1 METIATPKNVGAP
14 DTTTIPPVVNENNKI
29 ILQGRV
35 SSPADVIS
43 AYSRMYND
51 DRDRAYD
58 RSLIQEMLHNF
69 PQNQE
74 GGAKEG
80 KAECSNVNWGD
91 AEKKFEEECA
101 PYLPLPFANSILFTT
116 PLKRPAKNDSDMIG
130 TPIERSLWEGIIAE
144 EATKTFRTW
153 EMFAPYHI
161 QCVAACQADGLA
173 FYTFDDVTDW
183 RPRVLT
189 LENLK
194 IPNGSK
200 IGNLKQAACEIRISP
215 DEIYQK
221 IKHPESATALGWN
234 VEQTKTAL
242 MQACPAPNN
251 DDLNWEK
258 WELHFK
264 NKEITLG
271 DSSTATSP
279 WIFFWDRETNGTC
292 SQYITRKEDSDKEF
306 IYKKVGKYTS
316 MKKWI
321 HTFMQC
327 IPQKGTYHEIRGVGH
342 RLYSK
347 AMEVNRKINKFSDL
361 TEFDSTPILETD
373 TSVSAQEME
382 IETFGMFEVMPPGY
396 KVPNRQIPDYTR
408 SIIPGIQ
415 FFQGLLNNAT
425 HRPAINP
432 DGDTPKHL
440 MDAYLMN
447 QAQTSNSGEM
457 LYYQA
462 AEGLYREMFTRL
474 SEKNYDPVLPGGRE
488 AADFRMRCHL
498 RGVPIDVI
506 YQVDLDAITVVR
518 VIGGGNANVREMKL
532 QSMSERANNLDPV
545 GKNLFEHDLWAASL
559 GEQAADKYCPVS
571 DTARLPQDASI
582 AQNENGQILNGE
594 PIQVLDG
601 QDDEVHAQMH
611 LMRLGEINEQIVNQ
625 QLGLPE
631 ATPAMR
637 RLVDHTVAHLQ
648 RCPINSPSVQDMIDV
663 ADSFEATVLNGEKQL
678 LRLQQAAQREMEH
691 NGTVGANGEQMP
703 QGPSPEEQQAQV
715 KTQQEEQK
723 INTQF
728 MQNAIKS
735 KMLLQEM
742 QHKARMF
749 ELEFQTK
756 ERKSN
761 QDMRIADLK
770 AAADLIRN
778 AKKQQQALKSS
789 NGSKA
794 A

>member
-1 METIATPKNVGAP
+1 METISTPKTAGAP
-14 DTTTIPPVVNENNKI
+14 DTTTTPPVVDPKGNI

-43 AYSRMYND
+43 AYAKMYND
-51 DRDRAYD
+51 DRDRSYD

-101 PYLPLPFANSILFTT
+101 PYLPLPFANSTLFTT
-116 PLKRPAKNDSDMIG
+116 PLKKPGKNDSERIG

-144 EATKTFRTW
+144 EATRTFRSW
-153 EMFAPYHI
+153 EMFAPYHL
-161 QCVAACQADGLA
+161 QCIAACRADGLS
-173 FYTFDDVTDW
+173 FYTFDDVVDW

-194 IPNGSK
+194 FPNGTK
-200 IGNLKQAACEIRISP
+200 IGNIKQAACEIRIAP

-221 IKHPESATALGWN
+221 IKHPESAEKLGWD
-234 VEQTKTAL
+234 VAQAKIAL

-271 DSSTATSP
+271 DSTVATSP
-279 WIFFWDRETNGTC
+279 WIFFWDQETNGTC
-292 SQYITRKEDSDKEF
+292 SQYITRKEDSDKPF
-306 IYKKVGKYTS
+306 IYKKVGKYAS

-321 HTFMQC
+321 HAFMHS
-327 IPQKGTYHEIRGVGH
+327 IPLKGTYHEIRGDGH

-373 TSVSAQEME
+373 GNVSAQDME

-396 KVPNRQIPDYTR
+396 KVPNRQIPDYSR

-425 HRPAINP
+425 SRPSINP

-440 MDAYLMN
+440 MDAYLTN
-447 QAQTSNSGEM
+447 QAQTSSAGEM

-462 AEGLYREMFTRL
+462 VEGLYREMFARL
-474 SEKNYDPVLPGGRE
+474 SEEHYDTTLPGGRE
-488 AADFRMRCHL
+488 AADFRARCHD

-506 YQVDLDAITVVR
+506 YQVDLPAITVVR

-532 QSMSERANNLDPV
+532 QAMSDRAQNLDPV

-559 GEQAADKYCPVS
+559 GEQAADRYCPIT

-582 AQNENGQILNGE
+582 AQNENAPILAGE

-611 LMRLGEINEQIVNQ
+611 LMRLGEINEQIVQ
-625 QLGLPE
+625 QQVALPE
-631 ATPAMR
+631 VTPSMR
-637 RLVDHTVAHLQ
+637 RLVDHTIEHLQ

-678 LRLQQAAQREMEH
+678 LRLQQAAEREMEH
-691 NGTVGANGEQMP
+691 NGTIGANGEQIP
-703 QGPSPEEQQAQV
+703 QGPNPEEQQAQA
-715 KTQQEEQK
+715 KAQQEDQK
-723 INTQF
+723 LNTQF

-735 KMLLQEM
+735 KILIQDM
-742 QHKARMF
+742 QHKARMH
-749 ELEFQTK
+749 ELEAQTK
-756 ERKSN
+756 ERKAN
-761 QDMRIADLK
+761 QDIRIADLK

-789 NGSKA
+789 GSKA